1 MAQGSRV
8 VASKE
13 ERNTQRKPK
22 GTSMLGAIGAQ
33 FISKYTNVALQLVLT
48 AVLARLLTPAE
59 FGSAAIVTVFSS
71 FFTILADLGIGP
83 AIIQFKDLGREE
95 HESLFSFSLVLG
107 LVLAAIFCLASYPIS
122 AIYGDP
128 QLVPLCCVMSVS
140 LFFNALNMVPNG
152 LMLKNKLFK
161 SIGVRLVL
169 ATLASGLVAIAA
181 ARMGLGVYSLV
192 IQAVTLS
199 TVVFVWN
206 AFTVRIRLGSFHFGD
221 IIRKIAR
228 YSGYQALFQIVNYFS
243 RNLDNLLVG
252 AMMGSS
258 DLGYYDKAYK
268 LMQYPNTYLSGL
280 IASVIQ
286 PYLSDY
292 HNKLDFVYRFWIRMS
307 KFLCFLGVWVT
318 VVCFFGAEGIVRIL
332 YGDQWLASVPVLQM
346 LALSIGL
353 QMVNSTSGGVF
364 QSVGHTDLLF
374 ESGLVCSAISAGL
387 ILLGV
392 GVLRDLTGLGACI
405 SLAYLL
411 HFCCTVYFLGWKVFQ
426 KKALE
431 IVKEFGRLLLAGVIA
446 AAVGMAVSYLLA
458 GVAWTIRFV
467 VACLTISLAYLV
479 ACKALGEGETI
490 RFLSYVRGI
499 RGKDA

>member
-1 MAQGSRV
+1 
-8 VASKE
+8 
-13 ERNTQRKPK
+13 
-22 GTSMLGAIGAQ
+22 MLGAIGAQ
-33 FISKYTNVALQLVLT
+33 FVSKYTNVALQLVLT
-48 AVLARLLTPAE
+48 AILARLLTPAE

-83 AIIQFKDLGREE
+83 AIIQFKDLGRPE

-107 LVLAAIFCLASYPIS
+107 LVLAGLFCLASLPIS
-122 AIYGDP
+122 WVYGDP
-128 QLVPLCCVMSVS
+128 QLVPLCCLMSVS

-152 LMLKNKLFK
+152 LMLRAKLFK
-161 SIGVRLVL
+161 SIGIRLVL
-169 ATLASGLVAIAA
+169 ATLVSGLAAILA

-192 IQAVTLS
+192 IQAVILS
-199 TVVFVWN
+199 SVVFFWN
-206 AFTVRIRLGSFHFGD
+206 VFSVRIRLGSFHFGA
-221 IIRKIAR
+221 ILRRIAR

-280 IASVIQ
+280 IAGVIQ

-292 HNKLDFVYRFWIRMS
+292 HNKLDFIYRFWIRMS

-318 VVCFFGAEGIVRIL
+318 VICFFGAEGIVRIL

-392 GVLRDLTGLGACI
+392 GVLGDLASLGACI

-411 HFCCTVYFLGWKVFQ
+411 HFCCTLYFLGWKVFQ
-426 KKALE
+426 RKALA
-431 IVKEFGRLLLAGVIA
+431 IVSEFGRLLLAGA
-446 AAVGMAVSYLLA
+446 AAALVGFLVSSLLS
-458 GVAWTIRFV
+458 GMTWLVRFL
-467 VACLTISLAYLV
+467 VACLAISLVYLV